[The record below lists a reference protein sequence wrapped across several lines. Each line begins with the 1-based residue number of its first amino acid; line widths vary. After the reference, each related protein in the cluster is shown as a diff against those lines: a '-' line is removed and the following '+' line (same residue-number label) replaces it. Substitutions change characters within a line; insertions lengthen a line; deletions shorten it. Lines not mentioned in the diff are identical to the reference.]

1 MRTEVTFSYIA
12 CSALLNLKTLAA
24 SFTLDLAIYFG
35 HLMKTFF
42 LSITTALQAQ
52 DIASFEKRITVKKLA
67 NGLTIILMERPEAPV
82 FSFYTRVDAGSVQ
95 EVPGSTGLAHMF
107 EHMAFKGTHEIGTTN
122 WPAEKVALE
131 KVETA
136 YSAYLHEKLKE
147 VGRDEKKLTELEKA
161 WQDAVNAAEDFVIP
175 NQFPEIIESEGGVG
189 LNASTDRDETTY
201 FYSLPE
207 NRLELWAY
215 LESQRFL
222 EPVMRE
228 FYKERDVVYEERR
241 TSVDSSPQ
249 GRLLEQFLAAA
260 YTAHPYGRPVVGW
273 PSDLHAFSATD
284 AINFFH
290 KYYVPSNMIVAL
302 VGDLK
307 PAETMPILEKYFGRI
322 PARPDPEPLR
332 IKEPPQESLRTVV
345 IHDRSQPV
353 YLEGYHRPDIH
364 DPDDP
369 VYDVLSDLLS
379 KGRTSRLYRSLV
391 RDKRIAIE
399 AQGGSFPGSKYPSL
413 FYFYAVP
420 TQGHTADEMAGP
432 IHDEIEK
439 LKTHDV
445 TDDELQ
451 SIKTRAKADLIRD
464 LGSNQGLATELV
476 EYQALYGDWRELFRQ
491 IDEIDKVTKA
501 DIRRVA
507 NKTFNEQNRTVAKI
521 VTETPKTEP
530 ASAAKGEQQ

>member
-1 MRTEVTFSYIA
+1 MKIFVRS
-12 CSALLNLKTLAA
+12 LA
-24 SFTLDLAIYFG
+24 FLIC
-35 HLMKTFF
+35 F
-42 LSITTALQAQ
+42 LSVATTVHAQ

-82 FSFYTRVDAGSVQ
+82 FSFFTRVDAGSVQ
-95 EVPGSTGLAHMF
+95 EIPGSTGLAHMF

-122 WPAEKVALE
+122 WPAEKAALE

-136 YSAYLHEKLKE
+136 YNAYLHEKLKE
-147 VGRDEKKLTELEKA
+147 VGRDDKKVAELEKA
-161 WQDAVNAAEDFVIP
+161 WQDATTAADEYVVP
-175 NQFPEIIESEGGVG
+175 NQFPEIVESEGGVG

-215 LESQRFL
+215 LESERFL

-241 TSVDSSPQ
+241 MSVDSSPQ

-290 KYYVPSNMIVAL
+290 KYYVPANMVIAL

-307 PAETMPILEKYFGRI
+307 PAEVMPMLEKYFGRI
-322 PARPDPEPLR
+322 PTRPAPEPLR
-332 IKEPPQESLRTVV
+332 VKEPPQESLRTVV
-345 IHDRSQPV
+345 IRDRSQPI
-353 YLEGYHRPDIH
+353 YLEGYHRPDFH
-364 DPDDP
+364 DLDDP
-369 VYDVLSDLLS
+369 VYDVLADLLS

-399 AQGGSFPGSKYPSL
+399 AQGGSFPGSKYPNL

-445 TDDELQ
+445 SDDELQ
-451 SIKTRAKADLIRD
+451 SIKTRAKADLIRE
-464 LGSNQGLATELV
+464 LGNNQGLAQELC

-491 IDEIDKVTKA
+491 IDDLDKVTKA

-507 NKTFNEQNRTVAKI
+507 NKTFNEENRTVAKI
-521 VTETPKTEP
+521 VTEEPKPESP
-530 ASAAKGEQQ
+530 AGGKGEQQ